1 MSTPRYRVRPAP
13 PRLPPAC
20 TWPLERST
28 AGCVLLP
35 VTTTCYP
42 AVPPTDLPQAPAIVA
57 ACMANPTPQLPV
69 VRSGPPLSVSET
81 THALRD
87 NADIIGS
94 LPRPD
99 MRPMGALPV
108 WSSEKPS
115 GGSKK
120 PSCGMNPDARFAR
133 QAAFT
138 PRFGFPENLSQ
149 AFRQ

>member
-1 MSTPRYRVRPAP
+1 
-13 PRLPPAC
+13 
-20 TWPLERST
+20 
-28 AGCVLLP
+28 
-35 VTTTCYP
+35 
-42 AVPPTDLPQAPAIVA
+42 
-57 ACMANPTPQLPV
+57 MANPTPQLPV
-69 VRSGPPLSVSET
+69 VRSGRPLSVSET

-120 PSCGMNPDARFAR
+120 PPGGMNPDARFAR

-149 AFRQ
+149 VFGQ